1 MSKVK
6 ILYISSEI
14 NPFTEENKISNYI
27 RQLPEYMQ
35 DKGMEI
41 RILVPKFGCI
51 NERKSRLHEV
61 VRLSGI
67 NISIGEDDK
76 PLVIKVASIP
86 AAKLQVYFTDNDD
99 YFARKTMLHD
109 KEGKFY
115 DDNDERAIFFCKGA
129 LETVRK
135 LGWSPDI
142 VHCSDW
148 MAGLVP
154 LYLKTHFKKD
164 PVFRNSK
171 SVFTVFDNAFEHKFS
186 GDMTEKAK
194 MSEITDAHLEHLK
207 LNSYEGFVKIGM
219 QFADIILKGEENY
232 SDSHLAMFTEHAD
245 KNIEVAPSENNGDY
259 YFNLY
264 NELIGN
270 SELVEI

>member
-1 MSKVK
+1 MSKIR

-14 NPFTEENKISNYI
+14 NPFTDESKLANYV
-27 RQLPEYMQ
+27 RQLPDYMQ
-35 DKGMEI
+35 EKGIEI
-41 RILVPKFGCI
+41 RILVPRFGCI

-76 PLVIKVASIP
+76 PLIIKVASIP
-86 AAKLQVYFTDNDD
+86 SAKLQVYFTDNDD

-115 DDNDERAIFFCKGA
+115 ADNDERAIFFCKGA
-129 LETVRK
+129 LETVKK

-142 VHCSDW
+142 VHCNDW
-148 MAGLVP
+148 MAALVP
-154 LYLKTHFKKD
+154 LYLRTHYKKD

-171 SVFTVFDNAFEHKFS
+171 SVFTVFNTGFEHVFS
-186 GDMTEKAK
+186 SDIASKAK
-194 MSEITDAHLEHLK
+194 MTEISDELLDGLK
-207 LNSYEGFVKIGM
+207 DGNYQSLIRIGI
-219 QFADIILKGEENY
+219 QHADIVLKAEENY
-232 SDSHLAMFTEHAD
+232 SELHHDLFSEFPTKSMD
-245 KNIEVAPSENNGDY
+245 YAPSENNADF

-264 NELIGN
+264 NELVGN
-270 SELVEI
+270 SELVEN

>member
-1 MSKVK
+1 MSKIK
-6 ILYISSEI
+6 ILYISGEI
-14 NPFTEENKISNYI
+14 NPFTEENKLANYV

-35 DKGMEI
+35 EKGMEI

-67 NISIGEDDK
+67 NISMGEEDK
-76 PLVIKVASIP
+76 PLIIKVASIP

-99 YFARKTMLHD
+99 YFSRKTMLHD
-109 KEGKFY
+109 KDGKFY
-115 DDNDERAIFFCKGA
+115 GDNDERAIFFCKGA
-129 LETVRK
+129 LETVKK

-148 MAGLVP
+148 MSGLVP
-154 LYLKTHFKKD
+154 LYLKTHYKKD

-171 SVFTVFDNAFEHKFS
+171 SVFTVFDTNFDHTFGADIIS
-186 GDMTEKAK
+186 KAR
-194 MSEITDAHLEHLK
+194 MSEMTDALLEPFK
-207 LNSYEGFVKIGM
+207 SANYQGFVKTGI
-219 QFADIILKGEENY
+219 QYADIVLKAEESY
-232 SDSHLAMFTEHAD
+232 SDAHQNMFNEFSS
-245 KNIEVAPSENNGDY
+245 KNIEYAPAENNSDF

-264 NELIGN
+264 NELVGN
-270 SELVEI
+270 GELVEN

>member
-1 MSKVK
+1 MSKIR

-14 NPFTEENKISNYI
+14 NPFTDESKLANYV

-35 DKGMEI
+35 DKGIEI
-41 RILVPKFGCI
+41 RILVPRFGCI

-67 NISIGEDDK
+67 NIPIGEEDK
-76 PLVIKVASIP
+76 PLIIKVASIP

-109 KEGKFY
+109 KDGKFY
-115 DDNDERAIFFCKGA
+115 ADNDERSIFFCKGA
-129 LETVRK
+129 LETVKK

-142 VHCSDW
+142 VHANDW
-148 MAGLVP
+148 MAALVP
-154 LYLKTHFKKD
+154 LYLRTHYKKD

-171 SVFTVFDNAFEHKFS
+171 SVFTVFNTGFDHTFS
-186 GDMTEKAK
+186 PDFASKVK
-194 MSEITDAHLEHLK
+194 ISEITDEHLEVLK
-207 LNSYEGFVKIGM
+207 PGNYESLIRIGV
-219 QFADIILKGEENY
+219 QHADIVLKAEENY
-232 SDSHLAMFTEHAD
+232 SDMHQQIFTD
-245 KNIEVAPSENNGDY
+245 FSSKNIEYAPSENNADY

-264 NELIGN
+264 NELVGN
-270 SELVEI
+270 SELVEN

>member
-1 MSKVK
+1 MSKIK

-35 DKGMEI
+35 EKGMEI

-86 AAKLQVYFTDNDD
+86 SAKLQVYFTDNDD

-115 DDNDERAIFFCKGA
+115 NDNDERAIFFCKGA

-148 MAGLVP
+148 MSGLVP
-154 LYLKTHFKKD
+154 LYLKTHYKKD
-164 PVFRNSK
+164 PVYRNSK

-186 GDMTEKAK
+186 ENITEKAK
-194 MSEITDAHLEHLK
+194 MSEITDDHLVHLK
-207 LNSYEGFVKIGM
+207 LNNYDGFIKIGM
-219 QFADIILKGEENY
+219 QYADIVLKGEENY
-232 SDSHLAMFTEHAD
+232 SESHHTMFAD
-245 KNIEVAPSENNGDY
+245 FSDRNIEIAPSENNADY

-270 SELVEI
+270 GELVEA